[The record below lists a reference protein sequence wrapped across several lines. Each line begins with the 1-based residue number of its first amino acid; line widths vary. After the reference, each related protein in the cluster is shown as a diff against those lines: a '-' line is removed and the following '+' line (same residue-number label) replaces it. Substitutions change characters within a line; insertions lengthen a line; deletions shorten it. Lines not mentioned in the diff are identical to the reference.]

1 MSTEEPRRRRTRK
14 KRSFNTVVQMRNER
28 SFIALVRDEPRFRLA
43 LGGLVALM
51 VVLAV
56 LVPKIWVTT
65 PKGFFPVVKAS
76 GLDLLQS
83 ASLRRTARAAGAGGD
98 FGAAAQAWE
107 SALANN
113 LADVRNLRGFLG
125 LIASQES
132 PDPRWRFPVIQRSGL
147 LLGITGT
154 NVADLELSAR
164 AMERFDLNGWITD
177 NLAPRA
183 ADLGPSGQSTLGRA
197 WFRSGD
203 MASFDAWW
211 RAHGES
217 IPGDPGIRLYR
228 DAWQMGWGPA
238 VDAAPARDRLV
249 TATSDPALRV
259 TALRL
264 LLAAQ
269 ARSLDLAAYEK
280 NLATLVDLGK
290 ARLVDHTRRWLLMLA
305 AGRSGEARDAA
316 RRATVSPA
324 SEAEVVEVTAVWR
337 RLGADDLA
345 AEFAAKG
352 LAEFPDLAPAWLSIA
367 GTFAD
372 ARRWDDLRVLA
383 QRMRNARGV
392 DVRLAGY
399 SHFLEGLAE
408 DGMERRPRAEQSFDR
423 MLENPPEDPVLNL
436 QAALAMQQRGYPVPA
451 GRLLQSLETD
461 HATDPTYWVR
471 VAANAFETRDA
482 DAILHACRRAHELR
496 PDDVALASNYAAAL
510 LAARTNAAE
519 AVTLTVDLL
528 ARRPDLTA
536 FRLNHALALIQNARH
551 AEGLAALDGIPADS
565 LTPMERSG
573 WNLGRFEALLAAG
586 RVPEARIAASGVDRR
601 DLFGP
606 QAAWFETARA
616 SLEGR

>member
-28 SFIALVRDEPRFRLA
+28 SFIGLIRDEPKFRWA
-43 LGGLVALM
+43 LGGLLVFFVM
-51 VVLAV
+51 LAI

-83 ASLRRTARAAGAGGD
+83 ASLRRTARSAGARGD
-98 FGAAAQAWE
+98 FGVAAQAWE

-125 LIASQES
+125 LIAGEDA
-132 PDPRWRFPVIQRSGL
+132 PDPRWRLGAVQRSGL

-154 NVADLELSAR
+154 NVADLELAAR
-164 AMERFDLNGWITD
+164 ALERFDLTGWITE
-177 NLAPRA
+177 NLGARA
-183 ADLGPSGQSTLGRA
+183 SDLSPAGHAVLGRA

-211 RAHGES
+211 EAHGKTLAD
-217 IPGDPGIRLYR
+217 DPEIRLYR
-228 DAWQMGWGPA
+228 DAWQVGWGPA
-238 VDAAPARDRLV
+238 VDAGPARDRLV
-249 TATSDPALRV
+249 AASADPALRV

-264 LLAAQ
+264 LMAAQ
-269 ARSLDLAAYEK
+269 ARALDVDGYEAGLAA
-280 NLATLVDLGK
+280 LVDL
-290 ARLVDHTRRWLLMLA
+290 RRDLLVDHTRRWLLLMA
-305 AGRSGEARDAA
+305 AGRAADARDAA
-316 RRATVSPA
+316 SRATVAPA
-324 SEAEVVEVTAVWR
+324 TEAEVVELTSVWR
-337 RLGADDLA
+337 RLGAAELA
-345 AEFAAKG
+345 AEFAVRQLG
-352 LAEFPDLAPAWLSIA
+352 EFPELAPAWLNIA

-383 QRMRNARGV
+383 QRMRNSRGV

-399 SHFLEGLAE
+399 AYFLEGLAE
-408 DGMERRPRAEQSFDR
+408 DGLELRPRAEISFDR
-423 MLENPPEDPVLNL
+423 MVENPPEDPVLIL

-461 HATDPTYWVR
+461 RAGDPGYWVR
-471 VAANAFETRDA
+471 VAAHAFETRDA
-482 DAILHACRRAHELR
+482 DTILHACRRAHELR
-496 PDDVALASNYAAAL
+496 PDDPALASNHAAAL
-510 LAARTNAAE
+510 LAARTNAAQ

-528 ARRPDLTA
+528 ARRPELIA
-536 FRLNHALALIQNARH
+536 FRLNHALALILNARH
-551 AEGLAALDGIPADS
+551 AEGLAALDAIPPES
-565 LTPMERSG
+565 LTPAERSG

-586 RVPEARIAASGVDRR
+586 RIEEARVSASRVDRR

-606 QAAWFETARA
+606 QAAWFEGAVAR
-616 SLEGR
+616 LDPR